1 MPDADIKLDRIY
13 DGLIADF
20 GNSGSAASG
29 YRSNYSFL
37 RERAMVLEVVGDE
50 PGTVVDLACGTGLVT
65 LPLVEA
71 GQRVIGVDFNAA
83 SCRVSR
89 QNGLCVVRGDAF
101 NLPLA
106 NDIADIV
113 VNMEFAQQYDLH
125 AVEQM
130 LNGAVRVL
138 RPFGRLVIV
147 WGNRAALV
155 HRVASPVFD
164 LLDRRRDSF
173 TLTAH
178 APSEIRTAAERA
190 GLTLDDLFAIFPP
203 LRLRLRRINGPL
215 ARLIGSSFVAVF
227 RTHPNSQG

>member
-1 MPDADIKLDRIY
+1 MPGADIKLDRIY

-20 GNSGSAASG
+20 GNSGPKASG
-29 YRSNYSFL
+29 YRSYYSFL
-37 RERAMVLEVVGDE
+37 RERTLVLEAVGDE
-50 PGTVVDLACGTGLVT
+50 PGTVVDLACGVGLVT
-65 LPLVEA
+65 LPLMRA
-71 GQRVIGVDFNAA
+71 GQRVIGVDFNAE
-83 SCRVSR
+83 SCRRAR
-89 QNGLCVVRGDAF
+89 QNGLCVTRGDAF
-101 NLPLA
+101 NLPLE
-106 NDIADIV
+106 DEMADVV
-113 VNMEFAQQYDLH
+113 VNVEFIQQYDLP
-125 AVEQM
+125 AVKQV

-164 LLDRRRDSF
+164 LLNRRRGSF

-215 ARLIGSSFVAVF
+215 ARLIGSSFVAIF
-227 RTHPNSQG
+227 RK